1 MVNSPIFTGMVTAA
15 VGLALIVPTL
25 FTAVSVVVLLV
36 AVQVQVRRVDEPYLG
51 DAWPGW
57 PMYVQRVGRF
67 VPGLGKISRS

>member
-15 VGLALIVPTL
+15 VGPALIVPTL
-25 FTAVSVVVLLV
+25 LTAVSVVVLLV

-51 DAWPGW
+51 DAGPGW

-67 VPGLGKISRS
+67 VPGLAKISR